1 MDIIIVNLYLLLG
14 TVQDIQKRKI
24 SNCYLWIGG
33 IIGFVFR
40 IINLKEESY
49 SFSEWLLALIPGVI
63 LLLLAKVTGEKI
75 GFGDGWVVIILGN
88 FMTILEISMLLQSA
102 VILVAIFALIFLLG
116 RKISKEYSIPFLPF
130 LWSAHFLLWR
140 FGYV

>member
-88 FMTILEISMLLQSA
+88 FMTILEISREPLHVAGPPLVQRIYRADDAADLL
-102 VILVAIFALIFLLG
+102 
-116 RKISKEYSIPFLPF
+116 
-130 LWSAHFLLWR
+130 
-140 FGYV
+140 